1 MYLVPLTVV
10 LCTQTEELESN
21 MEDAIKDYRVM
32 SDDPDYEEDTNNAV
46 ENVQDVVRITQ
57 YGPLLPI

>member
-1 MYLVPLTVV
+1 MHLVPLTAV

-57 YGPLLPI
+57 YEPLLPI